1 MVRCRHVQVSIE
13 ITSSSVGSLSRMGPV
28 GDEIRLF
35 GGLFVNE
42 RQNKWNEI
50 VSSFEPSE
58 FKDKNTNKQWMNEKK
73 AKK

>member
-1 MVRCRHVQVSIE
+1 MRCRHVQVSIE

-42 RQNKWNEI
+42 RQNK
-50 VSSFEPSE
+50 
-58 FKDKNTNKQWMNEKK
+58 
-73 AKK
+73 